1 MARHPVGVVI
11 PQHLLG
17 ILDRLYSAD
26 LTECRADLAR
36 GVSHILE
43 TASKRGVL
51 RSGFTAH
58 EMKGLYCMELRI
70 RANHLWETSKRVIIE
85 SGVDVHPIDPIE
97 LKEAL
102 FARLDQQ
109 VLELATELGNRLSG
123 LSLRSS
129 DLALQKEQSQVRDRL
144 AAEVD
149 LFAKAV
155 VATKPTSIVP
165 THPASPARG
174 VWDRYGKEIV
184 VGIVVTVLGGLILA
198 LVL

>member
-1 MARHPVGVVI
+1 MFGWDAGGRRRPPQQKRRVRLCTTRHPVGVVI

-97 LKEAL
+97 LKE
-102 FARLDQQ
+102 
-109 VLELATELGNRLSG
+109 
-123 LSLRSS
+123 
-129 DLALQKEQSQVRDRL
+129 
-144 AAEVD
+144 
-149 LFAKAV
+149 
-155 VATKPTSIVP
+155 
-165 THPASPARG
+165 
-174 VWDRYGKEIV
+174 EIGRAHV
-184 VGIVVTVLGGLILA
+184 
-198 LVL
+198 